1 MSKYEWLEKKSL
13 RSVDQLRLWPQNP
26 RLDPEEKH
34 SSLSDYITDLM
45 NDSGEKDD
53 FFKLISSI
61 AMNGY
66 IPADPIVV
74 WQDGENDRY
83 YVAEGNRRVLALKL
97 LRNPNKAPKSI
108 RAYVRQKANLID
120 RDSIEKIRVSVAPS
134 FDDCEWYIN
143 QRHFNGSLQ
152 RPWSRLQQQRWIAE
166 LYDKYE
172 GDVSKVTAITN
183 TNKSSIES
191 TLRILKIRDLA
202 LNPAVMNKLTEDE
215 AEKVRSHRVPMTI
228 FERFFFHPLVKEKW
242 GIDFNEDKVHIRSN
256 ESSFYSAY
264 AAWLKN
270 VIHRDEPGVVM
281 PINTRTITSELGK
294 ILESLPQVS
303 FEPSDSNLA
312 NESSSGSEYNNPQ
325 PLTGNAE
332 TEKDKPKRPVN
343 RNPDRNQIVIDTCKL
358 KTSNFKLDS
367 LFREFKQ
374 LPVYKYKNI
383 AAVGLRVF
391 LDIAIAEFLIAE
403 GKKEEIAALY
413 RKDFREVTLKQRL
426 DYVKK
431 NYPHFGVQAIK
442 VIDKLLNSSNDFSLD
457 TLNNY
462 VHGSDTHHTERRF
475 LNGFWDFLFP
485 LLEKLIDIEVKE

>member
-1 MSKYEWLEKKSL
+1 MGFCFRGLEMSEYDWLEKKSL

-61 AMNGY
+61 ALNGY
-66 IPADPIVV
+66 IPADPVVV

-108 RAYVRQKANLID
+108 RAYIRQKANQID

-202 LNPAVMNKLTEDE
+202 LNPAVMNKLTEEE

-242 GIDFNEDKVHIRSN
+242 GIHKAELLKFDAKPDITFKELSKLNKLAL
-256 ESSFYSAY
+256 SSF
-264 AAWLKN
+264 LK
-270 VIHRDEPGVVM
+270 
-281 PINTRTITSELGK
+281 
-294 ILESLPQVS
+294 
-303 FEPSDSNLA
+303 
-312 NESSSGSEYNNPQ
+312 
-325 PLTGNAE
+325 
-332 TEKDKPKRPVN
+332 
-343 RNPDRNQIVIDTCKL
+343 
-358 KTSNFKLDS
+358 
-367 LFREFKQ
+367 
-374 LPVYKYKNI
+374 
-383 AAVGLRVF
+383 
-391 LDIAIAEFLIAE
+391 
-403 GKKEEIAALY
+403 
-413 RKDFREVTLKQRL
+413 
-426 DYVKK
+426 
-431 NYPHFGVQAIK
+431 
-442 VIDKLLNSSNDFSLD
+442 
-457 TLNNY
+457 
-462 VHGSDTHHTERRF
+462 
-475 LNGFWDFLFP
+475 
-485 LLEKLIDIEVKE
+485 